1 MMISGNILNPPRLQK
16 IDDLVRRDHFYLESS
31 DECYYWGEYSAR
43 QGYSYSET
51 NSLILNFKK
60 SLTKHSLPEWQ
71 YKERAID
78 TISAIFRVIFQPR
91 MFASTTLIPVPPSKS
106 KSHPEYDDRLFR
118 LLQKIGE
125 GRNADIREL
134 VVQTQSREAAHQS
147 DDRPRPQDL
156 EVIYKIDETLS
167 RPDPGNIIVF
177 DDVLT
182 TGCHFKAM
190 QKVLNHQFP
199 NAQIFGVF
207 IARCLHDTDYDF

>member
-1 MMISGNILNPPRLQK
+1 MNPPRLQK
-16 IDDLVRRDHFYLESS
+16 IDDLVRSDHSYLESG

-43 QGYSYSET
+43 QGFSYSET

-60 SLTKHSLPEWQ
+60 SLSKQGLPEWQ
-71 YKERAID
+71 YKEKAID
-78 TISAIFRVIFQPR
+78 KISTIFRAIFQPI
-91 MFASTTLIPVPPSKS
+91 MFTSTTLIPVPPSKS
-106 KSHPEYDDRLFR
+106 KSHPEHDDRLFR

-134 VVQTQSREAAHQS
+134 VKQNGSIQPAHES
-147 DDRPRPQDL
+147 NNRPRPQDL
-156 EVIYKIDETLS
+156 EAIYQIDETMS
-167 RPDPGNIIVF
+167 KPDPGNIIVF

-190 QKVLNHQFP
+190 QKVLNDRFP

-207 IARCLHDTDYDF
+207 ITRCLHEAKVDEEEDR